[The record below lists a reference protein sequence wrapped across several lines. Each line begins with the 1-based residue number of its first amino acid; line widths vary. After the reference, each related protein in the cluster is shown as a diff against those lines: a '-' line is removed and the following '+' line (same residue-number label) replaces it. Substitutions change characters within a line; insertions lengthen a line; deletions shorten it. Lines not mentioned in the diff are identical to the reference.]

1 VRINMPIKVVYIDDE
16 EMLCQ
21 MFKEYLQS
29 DEIDLAV
36 FTDEESGIAY
46 CNNNNPELIF
56 IDYRLKKQN
65 GTDVAKAI
73 TCESIK
79 VLITGELDVA
89 MNACFTD
96 KIDKPYRLSDIKNF
110 ITATAAMKSLKSS

>member
-1 VRINMPIKVVYIDDE
+1 MPIKVVYIDDE

-36 FTDEESGIAY
+36 FTDEEPGIAY
-46 CNNNNPELIF
+46 CNKSNPDLIF

-73 TCESIK
+73 TSDSIK
-79 VLITGELDVA
+79 VLITGELDVTKDA
-89 MNACFTD
+89 RFAD
-96 KIDKPYRLSDIKNF
+96 KIDKPYRLADIKNF
-110 ITATAAMKSLKSS
+110 IINTVTMKSQPSS